1 LHVIAEIGR
10 TQPRA
15 AALHEFLGMHRQE
28 CLHPT
33 KPKPGLGGAPTCATK
48 PAETYANL
56 GGFGMGS
63 YKPFGI
69 LVEGWGE
76 G

>member
-1 LHVIAEIGR
+1 MGGGVGIAVIADIARDRRDRKTRSRGRLRSTVIAE
-10 TQPRA
+10 T
-15 AALHEFLGMHRQE
+15 H
-28 CLHPT
+28 
-33 KPKPGLGGAPTCATK
+33 
-48 PAETYANL
+48 ANL
-56 GGFGMGS
+56 GGLGMGS